1 MDSGKT
7 RWAKGE
13 GRSEKRE
20 NKPQEAQ
27 EAYTER
33 ERRTRRRRSSM
44 VTTTEVGDSENE
56 PNVTI
61 ERGRG
66 ECPYRKGNSRAK

>member
-1 MDSGKT
+1 MVSGKT

-13 GRSEKRE
+13 GRSKQSE

-44 VTTTEVGDSENE
+44 VMTTEVGDSKNK
-56 PNVTI
+56 PIVTI
-61 ERGRG
+61 EKGR
-66 ECPYRKGNSRAK
+66 E

>member
-1 MDSGKT
+1 MGSGKT
-7 RWAKGE
+7 QWAKGK

-27 EAYTER
+27 EVYTER
-33 ERRTRRRRSSM
+33 ERRTRRRKSSM
-44 VTTTEVGDSENE
+44 VTTTEVGDSENK

-61 ERGRG
+61 GRGRG
-66 ECPYRKGNSRAK
+66 ECPYCEGNSRVK

>member
-1 MDSGKT
+1 MTKGNHMVSGKT
-7 RWAKGE
+7 WWAKGK
-13 GRSEKRE
+13 GRSKKRE

-33 ERRTRRRRSSM
+33 ERRTRRGRSSM
-44 VTTTEVGDSENE
+44 VTTTEVGDGENK

-61 ERGRG
+61 KQGR
-66 ECPYRKGNSRAK
+66 KK

>member
-1 MDSGKT
+1 MTKGDHMVSGKT

-13 GRSEKRE
+13 GRSKKSE
-20 NKPQEAQ
+20 NKPQEAH

-56 PNVTI
+56 PIVTI
-61 ERGRG
+61 EKGR
-66 ECPYRKGNSRAK
+66 E